1 MLLDFVSMNKDFQA
15 FVALVSETI
24 KTQYTK
30 PGPVAV
36 DELLKVQLAGKSSTL
51 QDALGDIIS
60 SIRYEIRCFYT
71 HISSVYTA
79 LLSVY

>member
-36 DELLKVQLAGKSSTL
+36 DELLKIQLAGKSSTL

-60 SIRYEIRCFYT
+60 SIRYEMWCFYT
-71 HISSVYTA
+71 HINFVYTA